1 MSVTVSELSTKSPTR
16 LLVGYITYINTKP
29 QMNTI
34 SFTDL
39 QTAHP
44 YGVYSERFGCYYTVD
59 YDSEMGY
66 FRQLNDGS
74 FENSWNFVDFDTLGD
89 ELREEMEL
97 IAAHICVNM

>member
-1 MSVTVSELSTKSPTR
+1 MTL
-16 LLVGYITYINTKP
+16 
-29 QMNTI
+29 
-34 SFTDL
+34 TDL

-59 YDSEMGY
+59 YDNEMGY

-89 ELREEMEL
+89 KLRDELEL
-97 IAAHICVNM
+97 IAAHIFMNM

>member
-1 MSVTVSELSTKSPTR
+1 MTLTE
-16 LLVGYITYINTKP
+16 
-29 QMNTI
+29 
-34 SFTDL
+34 L

-89 ELREEMEL
+89 ELREELEL
-97 IAAHICVNM
+97 IAEHIFTTM

>member
-1 MSVTVSELSTKSPTR
+1 
-16 LLVGYITYINTKP
+16 
-29 QMNTI
+29 MNTI

-66 FRQLNDGS
+66 FRQLIDGS
-74 FENSWNFVDFDTLGD
+74 FENSWNDVDFDTLGE

-97 IAAHICVNM
+97 IAEHIFTTM

>member
-1 MSVTVSELSTKSPTR
+1 MSVPVSELSTKPPQGTQMP
-16 LLVGYITYINTKP
+16 YTNYINTTP

-89 ELREEMEL
+89 KLREELEL
-97 IAAHICVNM
+97 IAEHIFTTM

>member
-1 MSVTVSELSTKSPTR
+1 MTL
-16 LLVGYITYINTKP
+16 
-29 QMNTI
+29 
-34 SFTDL
+34 TDL

-74 FENSWNFVDFDTLGD
+74 FESDWNFVDFDTLGD
-89 ELREEMEL
+89 KLREELEL
-97 IAAHICVNM
+97 IAAHICCNM

>member
-1 MSVTVSELSTKSPTR
+1 MTL
-16 LLVGYITYINTKP
+16 
-29 QMNTI
+29 
-34 SFTDL
+34 TDL

-66 FRQLNDGS
+66 FRQLVDGS

-89 ELREEMEL
+89 KLREEMEL
-97 IAAHICVNM
+97 IAEHIFTTM